1 MICKSLFL
9 WKWSGSKTG
18 LEIRG
23 GKQLMSKEKHK
34 QTSIKKLQAS
44 LASWKQHIKEWGVSQ
59 DFCTVLQSTDCGHC
73 QERLICIN
81 QTRHGCSGK
90 GNLQCVFLSPKHTML
105 CGDEQQRA
113 CNHSSHAIYYK
124 RNVRTAR
131 KQSQSQWAL
140 LSSYVI
146 HSYVYEPSCTTGNPN
161 VHLYTEISET
171 YLSEQW

>member
-1 MICKSLFL
+1 MVRFKD
-9 WKWSGSKTG
+9 WTG
-18 LEIRG
+18 NKR

-34 QTSIKKLQAS
+34 KNLKNYYLRSLKKLQAS
-44 LASWKQHIKEWGVSQ
+44 LASWKQHIKEWGMSQ
-59 DFCTVLQSTDCGHC
+59 DFCTVLQSTDCGHW

-90 GNLQCVFLSPKHTML
+90 GNLLCVFLSPKHTML

-140 LSSYVI
+140 LSSYVM
-146 HSYVYEPSCTTGNPN
+146 HSYVHEPSCTIWNPN